1 MGHYDEHY
9 EEQDRISSAYNQKR
23 IEEKSS
29 EIRIEII
36 KNLPD
41 DISFKGYYPNL
52 VEKLAACR
60 VHKFNEVALDNL
72 LTEIVKHLH
81 KI

>member
-29 EIRIEII
+29 EII
-36 KNLPD
+36 KNLSD
-41 DISFKGYYPNL
+41 DISFKGYHPNL